1 MTVAIE
7 VDDDL
12 VQAVIRKY
20 RLAGRSEA
28 VHLALRNLL
37 GEGAGGHLDDD
48 DELQRPGR
56 VAPAAAQR
64 RQGLVVWWRCGPGCN
79 LF

>member
-1 MTVAIE
+1 MLMTVAIE

-12 VQAVIRKY
+12 IQAVIRKP

-48 DELQRPGR
+48 EFSDLDAWRRRPPSDTR
-56 VAPAAAQR
+56 A
-64 RQGLVVWWRCGPGCN
+64 
-79 LF
+79 

>member
-1 MTVAIE
+1 MLMAVAIE

-12 VQAVIRKY
+12 VQAVIGKP
-20 RLAGRSEA
+20 RLAGPGEA

-48 DELQRPGR
+48 DEFSDLGAWRRRPHSDTR
-56 VAPAAAQR
+56 A
-64 RQGLVVWWRCGPGCN
+64 
-79 LF
+79 

>member
-20 RLAGRSEA
+20 RLAGPSEA
-28 VHLALRNLL
+28 VHLALRNFL
-37 GEGAGGHLDDD
+37 GEADGGHLDDD
-48 DELQRPGR
+48 DEFSDLDAWRRRPHSDTR
-56 VAPAAAQR
+56 A
-64 RQGLVVWWRCGPGCN
+64 
-79 LF
+79 

>member
-1 MTVAIE
+1 MLMTVAIE

-37 GEGAGGHLDDD
+37 GEGDGGPLNDDHEFSD
-48 DELQRPGR
+48 LGAWRRPPHSDTR
-56 VAPAAAQR
+56 A
-64 RQGLVVWWRCGPGCN
+64 
-79 LF
+79 